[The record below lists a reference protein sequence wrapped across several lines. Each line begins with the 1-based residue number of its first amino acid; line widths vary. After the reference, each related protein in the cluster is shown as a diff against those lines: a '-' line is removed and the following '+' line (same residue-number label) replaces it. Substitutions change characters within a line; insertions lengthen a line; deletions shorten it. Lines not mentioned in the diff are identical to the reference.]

1 MHWLTKGL
9 IYSFVIAASVLRYLP
24 YPRFKQERHSL
35 PHEPV
40 HRHNSRVNSS
50 YGSAPLRNEAQEVRQ
65 MDRAVGYCEKTEC
78 EDFAKGVFLL
88 NHGETFYCPRCRQLG
103 RVQAERGFYTGETDI
118 FKEVRVEFNYDPING
133 VFREIGI
140 VRDESLWGRCN
151 VYTLQSPLIK
161 TEKRA
166 LKVAEAILANLNRYR
181 GLLVQGEV
189 PKTHEVLLSFDDTNE
204 EFSRK
209 LAGLAKEWENSALAE
224 RNQRRQHA
232 AEVHET
238 PA

>member
-1 MHWLTKGL
+1 MSILMRVIIYGL
-9 IYSFVIAASVLRYLP
+9 VAAGSVLRYLP
-24 YPRFKQERHSL
+24 YPKFKQERHPL
-35 PHEPV
+35 PPEPV
-40 HRHNSRVNSS
+40 HRHNPRVNSP

-65 MDRAVGYCEKTEC
+65 MNRAVGYCEKTEC
-78 EDFAKGVFLL
+78 EDYAKGVFLL
-88 NHGETFYCPRCRQLG
+88 NHGTTFYCPRCRDQG
-103 RVQAERGFYTGETDI
+103 TVQAERGFYTGETDI

-181 GLLVQGEV
+181 GMLKQDEI
-189 PKTHEVLLSFDDTNE
+189 PRTHEVLLSFDDNNE

-209 LAGLAKEWENSALAE
+209 LGLLAREWENSALAE
-224 RNQRRQHA
+224 RNQRRQHDV
-232 AEVHET
+232 EVS
-238 PA
+238 P

>member
-1 MHWLTKGL
+1 
-9 IYSFVIAASVLRYLP
+9 
-24 YPRFKQERHSL
+24 
-35 PHEPV
+35 
-40 HRHNSRVNSS
+40 
-50 YGSAPLRNEAQEVRQ
+50 

-78 EDFAKGVFLL
+78 EDYAKGVFLL
-88 NHGETFYCPRCRQLG
+88 NHGETFYCPRCRDHG
-103 RVQAERGFYTGETDI
+103 VVQAEKGFYTGETDI

-166 LKVAEAILANLNRYR
+166 LKVAESILANLNRYR
-181 GLLVQGEV
+181 GILKPDEIPRTQEM
-189 PKTHEVLLSFDDTNE
+189 LLSFDDSSE

-209 LAGLAKEWENSALAE
+209 LRKLSESWENSALAE
-224 RNQRRQHA
+224 RNQRRQHEA
-232 AEVHET
+232 S
-238 PA
+238 P

>member
-1 MHWLTKGL
+1 MSRLVKVI
-9 IYSFVIAASVLRYLP
+9 IYGFVAAAYVLRYLP
-24 YPRFKQERHSL
+24 YPKFKRERHSL
-35 PHEPV
+35 PPEPV
-40 HRHNSRVNSS
+40 HRPNLRYRRTS
-50 YGSAPLRNEAQEVRQ
+50 YGSSPLRNEAQEVRK

-78 EDFAKGVFLL
+78 EDYAKGVFLL
-88 NHGETFYCPRCRQLG
+88 NHGETFYCPRCRDHG
-103 RVQAERGFYTGETDI
+103 VVQAEKGFYTGETDI

-166 LKVAEAILANLNRYR
+166 LKVAESILANLNRYR
-181 GLLVQGEV
+181 GILKPDEIPRTQEM
-189 PKTHEVLLSFDDTNE
+189 LLSFDDSSE

-209 LAGLAKEWENSALAE
+209 LRKLSESWENSALAE
-224 RNQRRQHA
+224 RNQRRQHEA
-232 AEVHET
+232 SS
-238 PA
+238 